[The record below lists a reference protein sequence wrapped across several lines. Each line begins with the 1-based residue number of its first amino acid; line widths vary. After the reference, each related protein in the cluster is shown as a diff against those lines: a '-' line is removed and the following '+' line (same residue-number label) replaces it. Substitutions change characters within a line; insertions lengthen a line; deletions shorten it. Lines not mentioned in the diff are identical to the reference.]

1 MMQTLEKYKL
11 PLMLALNA
19 VLVVAVLVLAFSR
32 RSAPAGSEA
41 MRTDARDDKG
51 ESPYHKHEVKNTIV
65 KNMAAIAECYNQFTA
80 GNPGKKDGV
89 IKIDWQILPDGRVK
103 NPQVVTN
110 ELAQEKGG
118 SALGECST
126 KAISGWSFPEP
137 PTERPVYVWHN
148 FYFGKPVPRGA
159 PQMVNSR

>member
-1 MMQTLEKYKL
+1 MQEKLEKYKL
-11 PLMLALNA
+11 PILLGLNA
-19 VLVVAVLVLAFSR
+19 LLVVAVLALMFER
-32 RSAPAGSEA
+32 RSVPIAKEPARAEE
-41 MRTDARDDKG
+41 RDDKG

-80 GNPGKKDGV
+80 ANPSKKDGV